1 MEKTK
6 AFNIENGFHF
16 YAIIPAFINRGLQSL
31 LQFPNRKF
39 YSKNTEKKIYSK
51 QIINRFNRTKFNIFV
66 LSLLHLHKLLFFT
79 RNKIFILIYR
89 VIFIKI
95 NAYFTVSYSNSL
107 KIFNPNEI
115 SWGGTDCEV
124 RSTKITWQDLE
135 RDRRMAFS
143 NNIFSKSPSG
153 SSCSAYAWIYMY
165 MLTYIIRGAN
175 PVAASSDNPKQWCM
189 YYTFGICR
197 VQILEISFKSLHRFD

>member
-1 MEKTK
+1 MKTVSI
-6 AFNIENGFHF
+6 FTRLFQLLLIEGCNLFCNSQIGNF
-16 YAIIPAFINRGLQSL
+16 IRKIPRKKFIRSKLSIDLIERGLTFLFCPS
-31 LQFPNRKF
+31 
-39 YSKNTEKKIYSK
+39 YI
-51 QIINRFNRTKFNIFV
+51 
-66 LSLLHLHKLLFFT
+66 LHKLLFFT

-153 SSCSAYAWIYMY
+153 SPCSAYAWIYMY

>member
-1 MEKTK
+1 MKTVSI
-6 AFNIENGFHF
+6 FTRLFQLLLIEGCN
-16 YAIIPAFINRGLQSL
+16 L

-51 QIINRFNRTKFNIFV
+51 QIINRFNRTRFNIFV
-66 LSLLHLHKLLFFT
+66 LSLLHPHKLLFFT
-79 RNKIFILIYR
+79 RNKIFIKYTGLFLSKLTRILP
-89 VIFIKI
+89 FL
-95 NAYFTVSYSNSL
+95 SNSL

-124 RSTKITWQDLE
+124 RSTKITWQDLK

-153 SSCSAYAWIYMY
+153 SPCSAYAWIYMY